1 MSATESTTSITTTTD
16 TTLLLVSYDLWSLV
30 LTFGVALIIFYVLK
44 IIVNLRR
51 NIAKGKDIPGYW
63 QILNEGLVRIP
74 ILSPYIAHGNSDV
87 VIRLMRQE
95 QEKHKNDNDNSQQL
109 CVRVT
114 TPHRNNI
121 IIADKD
127 SVKEV
132 LLTKASS
139 FVKPVD
145 AFYEPFNIFSKTAS
159 SILTAPDGPVWK
171 NHHVVVSPSF
181 STNNL
186 RYMCESAIKA
196 TDALFKTKWEKL
208 LDKSS
213 ETITV
218 KGNRGEQKK
227 GFVLDLE
234 DYSDVTLAVIGEAG
248 FGIDFGIFSET
259 SNDGK
264 KFREALTNV
273 IKHDY
278 YQRFFFGQ
286 GLVRKLLAR
295 YTETDKA
302 LALMS
307 EHLNRYISQRQ
318 EEFKQ
323 DPEKSLNDLL
333 SQLVKANMEELSNH
347 KLTLDELKS
356 NAYIFVIAGHET
368 TSTTLQW
375 LMYELSKN
383 QKAQE
388 KAREEALRIGGPEL
402 RAPNFEDYAN
412 MEYIHATMMES
423 LRLHPPVVSI
433 VKECCKTTK
442 VGKYTIPKGSTMYL
456 DAKACHTLSPD
467 FNNETY
473 KGTDFAPERF
483 LDKDFKQKVISSVSW
498 FPFSGGNRKC
508 IGYSF
513 SQIETCM
520 ILCRLLQF
528 YEFTLLNDES
538 KKEDVVV
545 DVPGITARPSS
556 NLRVLVTRRQ

>member
-1 MSATESTTSITTTTD
+1 MMILLQSSD
-16 TTLLLVSYDLWSLV
+16 LWLTLLTTCCLSL
-30 LTFGVALIIFYVLK
+30 LLFYVLK
-44 IIVNLRR
+44 TLVNLRR
-51 NIAKGKDIPGYW
+51 NIAKVQDIPGYW
-63 QILNEGLVRIP
+63 QLLSEGFIRIP

-87 VIRLMRQE
+87 IIQLLKQE
-95 QEKHKNDNDNSQQL
+95 QLKQQQHNKDSNSSNSSNHHHSNQL
-109 CVRVT
+109 CIRVST
-114 TPHRNNI
+114 HRNNI
-121 IIADKD
+121 LFADKD
-127 SVKEV
+127 SCKEV
-132 LLTKASS
+132 LLTKSSS
-139 FVKPVD
+139 FVKPVET
-145 AFYEPFNIFSKTAS
+145 FYEPFNIFSKKAT

-181 STNNL
+181 TTNNL
-186 RYMCESAIKA
+186 RLMCQAAIRA
-196 TDALFKTKWEKL
+196 TDALFHTKWEKL
-208 LDKSS
+208 LKSS
-213 ETITV
+213 QESMIHHQTSL
-218 KGNRGEQKK
+218 GEIKK
-227 GFVLDLE
+227 DGFVLDLE

-278 YQRFFFGQ
+278 YQRFFFGE
-286 GLVRKLLAR
+286 GLVRKMLAR
-295 YTETDKA
+295 YTKTDQA
-302 LALMS
+302 LELMS

-318 EEFKQ
+318 EEFKK
-323 DPEKSLNDLL
+323 DPEKPLNDLL
-333 SQLVKANMEELSNH
+333 SQLVKANMEEESNH

-383 QKAQE
+383 QKTQQ

-402 RAPNFEDYAN
+402 RAPNFDDYAS
-412 MEYIHATMMES
+412 MDYIHATMMES

-433 VKECCKTTK
+433 VKECCKTTTI
-442 VGKYTIPKGSTMYL
+442 GKYKIPKGSTIYL
-456 DAKACHTLSPD
+456 DAKACQTLSAD
-467 FNNETY
+467 FNNDTY

-538 KKEDVVV
+538 KKEDKIV
-545 DVPGITARPSS
+545 DVPGVTARPSS
-556 NLRVLVTRRQ
+556 NLRVLVTRRR